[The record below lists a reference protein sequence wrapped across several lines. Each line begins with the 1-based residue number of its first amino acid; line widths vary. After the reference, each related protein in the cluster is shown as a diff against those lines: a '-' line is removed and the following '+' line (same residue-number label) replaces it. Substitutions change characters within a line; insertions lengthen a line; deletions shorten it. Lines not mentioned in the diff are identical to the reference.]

1 MDKFIEIYKD
11 NLIYVFNKQ
20 QLIISDF
27 DYLVI
32 VKDKT
37 MLQEI
42 PNTLTMYYQDDFES
56 LLKIKLPTKIRNP
69 KKLISLSDCFNIM
82 KEISYGVLS
91 FTYDDLPYST
101 GLNHIMLDGN
111 IYFHCA
117 NSGYK
122 LNCVNKKVTYM
133 IINDLGINLKIGTHN
148 YKSTAVFGTMLQ
160 VTDFDRKKA
169 ALLQLI
175 NDLAPN
181 HPYHDDMVSKT
192 NILELKIDYVI
203 GKAHIY

>member
-82 KEISYGVLS
+82 KEIPYGVLS

-133 IINDLGINLKIGTHN
+133 IINDLGPLL
-148 YKSTAVFGTMLQ
+148 ST
-160 VTDFDRKKA
+160 
-169 ALLQLI
+169 
-175 NDLAPN
+175 
-181 HPYHDDMVSKT
+181 Y
-192 NILELKIDYVI
+192 
-203 GKAHIY
+203 